1 MSKKHTDEE
10 LNKLISSSI
19 KNVRDYLDQLKG
31 SEDASHRKRAAL
43 IAYWL
48 LDYIK
53 YLRKEKDYRAT
64 VRYERGAIIQVNFGF
79 RIGSEL
85 GGRHFAVVLDNYNSM
100 KSNVVTV
107 IPLSS
112 LKENTKNGHYT
123 YTLSTGLF
131 SLADNRK
138 KELISSCD
146 KLIKEL
152 LRAENNSKVE
162 INNKIK
168 RVNKKI
174 KSAEDLIK
182 FTYTLKDGSVA
193 MVGQITTISKQRIV
207 NPKTSKDFLL
217 GIKITPEDLNEI
229 DNRIKYLY
237 TLNE

>member
-10 LNKLISSSI
+10 LNRLISSSI
-19 KNVRDYLDQLKG
+19 KNVKDYLDQLKA
-31 SEDASHRKRAAL
+31 SENALHRKRAAL

-53 YLRKEKDYRAT
+53 YLQKEKDYRAM
-64 VRYERGAIIQVNFGF
+64 VKYERGAIIQVNFGF

-112 LKENTKNGHYT
+112 LKENTKEGNYT
-123 YTLSTGLF
+123 YTLSTGLY
-131 SLADNRK
+131 SLADKRK
-138 KELISSCD
+138 KELISCCD
-146 KLIKEL
+146 KLIGEL
-152 LRAENNSKVE
+152 LSAENKSKSE

-168 RVNKKI
+168 RAKEKI

-207 NPKTSKDFLL
+207 NPKISKDFLA
-217 GIKITPEDLNEI
+217 GIKVTPEDLNEI
-229 DNRIKYLY
+229 DKRIKYLY
-237 TLNE
+237 TLDE